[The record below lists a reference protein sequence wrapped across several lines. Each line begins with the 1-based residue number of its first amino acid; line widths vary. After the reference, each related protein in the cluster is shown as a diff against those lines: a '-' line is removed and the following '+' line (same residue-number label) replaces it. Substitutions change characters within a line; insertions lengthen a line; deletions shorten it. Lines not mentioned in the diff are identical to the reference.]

1 MMKKVFHLTK
11 EGVAELES
19 EKAKLM
25 QRRVETAEAIKV
37 AREMGDL
44 AENAEYQSAK
54 QEQEKN
60 DARIDEIEYIL
71 ANVELIKVAHGKKVG
86 LGSTVTLKHAKGGK
100 ELVFQVVGT
109 IEADPIAQKISDE
122 SPIGKALIGKKEG
135 DEVEIKTPAETK
147 TYKIAAIH

>member
-1 MMKKVFHLTK
+1 MKKVFHLTK
-11 EGVAELES
+11 EGVAELEA
-19 EKAKLM
+19 EREELLKK
-25 QRRVETAEAIKV
+25 RVETAEAIKN

-44 AENAEYQSAK
+44 SENAEYQSAK

-71 ANVELIKVAHGKKVG
+71 ANVELIKAGNSKKVS
-86 LGSTVTLKHAKGGK
+86 LGSTVTLKHAKGK

-122 SPIGKALIGKKEG
+122 SPIGKALLGKKEG
-135 DEVEIKTPAETK
+135 EEVEIQTPAETK
-147 TYKIAAIH
+147 TYTIAAIR

>member
-1 MMKKVFHLTK
+1 MKKVFHLTK
-11 EGVAELES
+11 EGVTELEA
-19 EKAKLM
+19 EKADLLK
-25 QRRVETAEAIKV
+25 RRVETAEAIKN

-44 AENAEYQSAK
+44 SENAEYQSAK

-71 ANVELIKVAHGKKVG
+71 ANVELIKIAHGKKVG
-86 LGSTVTLKHAKGGK
+86 LGSTVTLKHAKGGR

-135 DEVEIKTPAETK
+135 DEVEIQTPAETK

>member
-1 MMKKVFHLTK
+1 MKKVFHMTK
-11 EGVAELES
+11 EGVNELES
-19 EKAKLM
+19 EKAKLL
-25 QRRVETAEAIKV
+25 QRRIETAEAIKV

-71 ANVELIKVAHGKKVG
+71 ANVELIKIAHGKKVG
-86 LGSTVTLKHAKGGK
+86 LGSTVTLEHAKGGK

-122 SPIGKALIGKKEG
+122 SPIGKALLGKKEG
-135 DEVEIKTPAETK
+135 DEVEINTPVETK

>member
-1 MMKKVFHLTK
+1 MKKVFHLTK
-11 EGVAELES
+11 EGVTELEA
-19 EKAKLM
+19 ERDKLL

-71 ANVELIKVAHGKKVG
+71 ANVELIKANHGKKVG
-86 LGSTVTLKHAKGGK
+86 LGSTVTLKHADGSK

-122 SPIGKALIGKKEG
+122 SPIGRALIGKKEG
-135 DEVEIKTPAETK
+135 DEVEIHTPAETK

>member
-1 MMKKVFHLTK
+1 MKKVFHLTK
-11 EGVAELES
+11 EGVGELEA
-19 EKAKLM
+19 EKTELLK
-25 QRRVETAEAIKV
+25 RRVETAEAIKN

-44 AENAEYQSAK
+44 SENAEYQSAK

-71 ANVELIKVAHGKKVG
+71 ANVELIKTGHSKKVG
-86 LGSTVTLKHAKGGK
+86 LGSTVTLKHTSGDK

-135 DEVEIKTPAETK
+135 DEVEINTPAETR